1 MKKTELKPYPNNPRQ
16 ISQEQFERLGNS
28 MEEFGDL
35 SGIVFNAKDGY
46 LISGHQRVASLKE
59 RYGESA
65 VEIKITEEKDGE
77 KRGFVEPEHIQ
88 YREVSWDEGKAGLA
102 RLAANKHGG
111 EWDDD
116 LLQEELDKLVKLDV
130 NIELSG
136 FDNLNIKDEGFVTSF
151 ESPDGDKEPF
161 QQMTFTLAD
170 KQAELIKNAM
180 VDAKKQTE
188 FDYCET
194 FQNEN
199 SNGNALYYIVSQ
211 WVEQRT

>member
-88 YREVSWDEGKAGLA
+88 YREVSWDEGKSGLA

-136 FDNLNIKDEGFVTSF
+136 FDGAIDQLSKDEIWQGMPEFENDENGPFRSIIVHFDNVHDISSF
-151 ESPDGDKEPF
+151 SSIIKQNITDKTKYIWFP
-161 QQMTFTLAD
+161 
-170 KQAELIKNAM
+170 
-180 VDAKKQTE
+180 KK
-188 FDYCET
+188 
-194 FQNEN
+194 EN
-199 SNGNALYYIVSQ
+199 LDLVNYQVQS
-211 WVEQRT
+211 E

>member
-1 MKKTELKPYPNNPRQ
+1 MIRLVSKLRGVYFKGLKMKKTELKPYPNNPRQ

-116 LLQEELDKLVKLDV
+116 LLQEELDKLAKLDV

-136 FDNLNIKDEGFVTSF
+136 FGSDFGIEPPDEF
-151 ESPDGDKEPF
+151 EEYTDEIE
-161 QQMTFTLAD
+161 T
-170 KQAELIKNAM
+170 
-180 VDAKKQTE
+180 
-188 FDYCET
+188 DYKCPKCGYEW
-194 FQNEN
+194 
-199 SNGNALYYIVSQ
+199 SGKPKS
-211 WVEQRT
+211 

>member
-88 YREVSWDEGKAGLA
+88 YREVSWDEGKSGLA

-116 LLQEELDKLVKLDV
+116 LLQEELDKLAKLDV

-136 FDNLNIKDEGFVTSF
+136 FGSDFGIEPPDEF
-151 ESPDGDKEPF
+151 EEYTDEIE
-161 QQMTFTLAD
+161 T
-170 KQAELIKNAM
+170 
-180 VDAKKQTE
+180 
-188 FDYCET
+188 DYKCPKCGYEW
-194 FQNEN
+194 
-199 SNGNALYYIVSQ
+199 SGKPKS
-211 WVEQRT
+211 